1 MKNLFRFLF
10 PLACFVNVAL
20 AQSTLWQCEMQTTGV
35 GSETQLVN
43 VTQPLVMIY
52 VDFAD
57 GRLANGN
64 APTADAGAMSY

>member
-1 MKNLFRFLF
+1 MKKVFYAFFLF
-10 PLACFVNVAL
+10 MLTFSFVFS
-20 AQSTLWQCEMQTTGV
+20 QSTLWQCEMQTSGAGT
-35 GSETQLVN
+35 ETQLVN

-64 APTADAGAMSY
+64 APTVDTEAMPF